1 MKEDIQSLLFRI
13 IYDTETNEPYY
24 TIICTDQNDNAI
36 ELLFD
41 NVFNTYEEA
50 QNKLIDI
57 LNKC

>member
-1 MKEDIQSLLFRI
+1 MKENIQSLLFRI

-41 NVFNTYEEA
+41 NVFNTYKEA
-50 QNKLIDI
+50 
-57 LNKC
+57 